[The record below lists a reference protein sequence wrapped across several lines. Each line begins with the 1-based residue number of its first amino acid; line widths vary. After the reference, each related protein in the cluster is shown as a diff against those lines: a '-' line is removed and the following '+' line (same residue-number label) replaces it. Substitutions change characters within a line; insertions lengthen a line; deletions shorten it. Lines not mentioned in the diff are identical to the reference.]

1 MANFMCQPDWTV
13 GCPGMQPTTK
23 QINTHTH
30 YAIICIWLAH
40 TITETLTY
48 INICTHTSLSSVSL
62 QNPNIV
68 CMLFW
73 YINSAN
79 VFKSIIESITE
90 AGKNTW
96 VGCLSLLQ
104 RIFLIQGSNPGLPHC
119 RPILY
124 PLSHQGSMYSHI
136 PNRQLWW
143 TGNRAQTPTKPSLC
157 LSAYSAAPSAS
168 SGGWSLLLIF
178 W

>member
-104 RIFLIQGSNPGLPHC
+104 RIFLIQGSNPGLLHC
-119 RPILY
+119 RQILY
-124 PLSHQGSMYSHI
+124 HLSHQGSPVTYYSWRSRGPKLRPGAAKHI
-136 PNRQLWW
+136 NIILKINKYKKKCIKMPQILPGRQ
-143 TGNRAQTPTKPSLC
+143 
-157 LSAYSAAPSAS
+157 
-168 SGGWSLLLIF
+168 
-178 W
+178 